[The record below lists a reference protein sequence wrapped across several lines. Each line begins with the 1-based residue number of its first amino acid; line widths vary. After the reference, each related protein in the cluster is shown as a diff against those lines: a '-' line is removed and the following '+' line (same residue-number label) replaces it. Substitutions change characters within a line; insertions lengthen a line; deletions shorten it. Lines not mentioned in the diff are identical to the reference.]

1 MVETVTQMPRS
12 AFRKKLL
19 AMLAR
24 GPTVGAL
31 MDLCEGNFLMLA
43 RLMPEV
49 THMAGE
55 YVSRPDGAAPLQ
67 LEVLEHTPY
76 TSLVRLTHMFGHDA
90 MREPD
95 PDARLRIYHDARQ
108 AEVIDLRQSVLP
120 LGRMYDAPGLVQ
132 KWRANHFAW
141 RWLQFCLTQG
151 HEFRL
156 STRSGRNAPD
166 LTVPLPA

>member
-43 RLMPEV
+43 RLVPDV
-49 THMAGE
+49 TRMAGE
-55 YVSRPDGAAPLQ
+55 YVSCPAGAAPLQ

-76 TSLVRLTHMFGHDA
+76 TSLVRLTHLFGHDA
-90 MREPD
+90 SREPD

-120 LGRMYDAPGLVQ
+120 LHGMYDAPGLVQ

-141 RWLQFCLTQG
+141 RWLQFCLAQG
-151 HEFRL
+151 HDFRL
-156 STRSGRNAPD
+156 SEPSARRARD
-166 LTVPLPA
+166 LTAPLTA